1 MLPLL
6 DYWNELD
13 DGILACVAAGDTTP
27 SEIGRRLG
35 LSEGAVCSILA
46 MLAIEGRVRICRVAP
61 GEGDVTSASLS
72 AAGSCA
78 P

>member
-1 MLPLL
+1 ML

-13 DGILACVAAGDTTP
+13 DGILACLAAGDTTP
-27 SEIGRRLG
+27 SEIGRQLG

-46 MLAIEGRVRICRVAP
+46 MLAIKGRVRICRVAL
-61 GEGDVTSASLS
+61 GGGDVTSSLS